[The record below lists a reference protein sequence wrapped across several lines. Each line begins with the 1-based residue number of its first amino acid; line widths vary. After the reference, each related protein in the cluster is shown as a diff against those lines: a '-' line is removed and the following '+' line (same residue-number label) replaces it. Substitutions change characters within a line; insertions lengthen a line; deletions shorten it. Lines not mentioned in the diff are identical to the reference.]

1 MGQVPDPSYGIVGDG
16 RLARHFANYFTLL
29 GIPYQSWSRGS
40 SRTSSCAPLQA
51 LGSSAIVLVMISDSA
66 IESWIADYKR
76 EAEKAH
82 LRSHPLPSQRFV
94 HFSGALNSE
103 LAEGVHPLMTFGP
116 DLYELNDYLKIP
128 FVCEEGGTEFKD
140 LFPKLSNPHYT
151 LPKEKK
157 ALYHALCVMGGN
169 FTTLLWQKLF
179 ADFEGKLGLPH
190 EAAIPYLERITLN
203 LKNNPQSAATGP
215 LARGDQETIRK
226 NLDSLSGDRF
236 RKIYETFVEAH
247 RL

>member
-29 GIPYQSWSRGS
+29 GIPYQSWSRKS
-40 SRTSSCAPLQA
+40 SAASVRA
-51 LGSSAIVLVMISDSA
+51 LGSCSVLLVMISDSA
-66 IESWIADYKR
+66 IEPWIAEYKR
-76 EAEKAH
+76 QADQ
-82 LRSHPLPSQRFV
+82 LRLPAQRFI
-94 HFSGALNSE
+94 HFSGALVSE
-103 LAEGVHPLMTFGP
+103 LAEGVHPLMSFGP
-116 DLYELNDYLKIP
+116 DLYALQDYLRIP
-128 FVCEEGGTEFKD
+128 FVCEEGGESFGD
-140 LFPKLSNPHYT
+140 LFPKLTNPHYT
-151 LPKEKK
+151 LPRDKK

-190 EAAIPYLERITLN
+190 EVALPYLERIALN
-203 LKNNPQSAATGP
+203 LKHNPERAATGP
-215 LARGDQETIRK
+215 LARGDQETIQK